1 MSVPYPELTLEDFV
15 TRLGSDTPTPGGG
28 SVAALTLA
36 LSAALGRMVVMLSV
50 GRPRFAEHEAG
61 LLERRERLREA
72 AQDALAAIA
81 ADEAAFVPLTRAWK
95 LPADSPERAAAVE
108 AGLVSAAGAP
118 LALLASC
125 RKLLDE
131 LDWLPGRTSRLAVS
145 DIACAA
151 ELAGAAA
158 AMARVNVLVNTR
170 LMTDRE
176 TAERMN
182 REAEA
187 ALAACRESAG
197 SLSSGIA
204 AELARPRG

>member
-1 MSVPYPELTLEDFV
+1 MSIPSPRLSLEDFV
-15 TRLGSDTPTPGGG
+15 ARLGSAAPTPGGG

-36 LSAALGRMVVMLSV
+36 LAAALGRMVVMLSV

-61 LLERRERLREA
+61 LTERRERLRTA
-72 AQDALAAIA
+72 AEDALAAIA
-81 ADEAAFVPLTRAWK
+81 ADEAAFVPLTEAWK
-95 LPADSPERAAAVE
+95 LPADSPGRAAAVE
-108 AGLVSAAGAP
+108 AGLVSAAAAP
-118 LALLASC
+118 LALLESC
-125 RKLLDE
+125 RRLLDE
-131 LDWLPGRTSRLAVS
+131 LAWLPDRTSRLAVS

-182 REAEA
+182 QEAET
-187 ALAACRESAG
+187 ALAACRGSATT
-197 SLSSGIA
+197 LSSGIT